1 MDQRIV
7 FIIIGMA
14 VVTYLPRLIPL
25 IALSNMKMPKLIEKW
40 LNYIPVSVFSA
51 LIFPAILIQNGK
63 LSLSLSNSQIWA
75 SLICLIIILKSKNL
89 ALTVLT
95 GIMVILIFENIIL

>member
-95 GIMVILIFENIIL
+95 GIMIILIFENIIL